1 MNQLTGK
8 FLIAMPTMPD
18 PRFAHSVVLLCAHS
32 SDGAM
37 GIIVNKPLPDLRLSA
52 LLDNLELSI
61 AQTDTGLADG
71 LTEAPIHF
79 GGPVETGRGFVLH
92 SPDFFSEGAS
102 LEISTGIVLSTS
114 VEILAEMARGQG
126 PAQSLVALGYAGWA
140 PDQLEAEIQA
150 GGWLIADAGPTT
162 LFNADDGE
170 KWHSVLK
177 GLGVNP
183 RHLSGATG
191 HA

>member
-1 MNQLTGK
+1 MDQLTGK

-37 GIIVNKPLPDLRLSA
+37 GIIVNKPLPDLSLGG

-61 AQTDTGLADG
+61 AQTDAGLADG
-71 LTEAPIHF
+71 FAEAPIHF